1 MNPKKTCLNGAVL
14 TAWCVGSCLLVAPAW
29 AEISRTAKLNAVVGL
44 HSMMELSCTPLN
56 LGVWRVP
63 PRDAATPSLVMLDV
77 DKPQEGVKLYQNTDI
92 ALASGRDNWS
102 PAHGVCTLTQSR
114 AMDMTSAKVSI
125 SNNRKLR
132 VKGDAT
138 FYPGVNAPLTPAA
151 GILVN
156 VYAPMLTRIMNG
168 QSTFLVGG
176 SVSFPGRIVS
186 GNHGAYTLLS
196 GPIIRVDDGMRE

>member
-1 MNPKKTCLNGAVL
+1 MNSKKTCFKGAAL
-14 TAWCVGSCLLVAPAW
+14 TAWCVGSCLLVTQVW
-29 AEISRTAKLNAVVGL
+29 AEVSQAAQLNAVVGL
-44 HSMMELSCTPLN
+44 HPMLELSCTPLN

-63 PRDAATPSLVMLDV
+63 PRDEAMPSLVMLDV
-77 DKPQEGVKLYQNTDI
+77 DKPQEGVKLYQNTAI

-102 PAHGVCTLTQSR
+102 PAHGVCTLIQSR
-114 AMDMTSAKVSI
+114 ATDMTSAKVSI

-151 GILVN
+151 GIIVN
-156 VYAPMLTRIMNG
+156 VYTPTLTRVMNG

-196 GPIIRVDDGMRE
+196 GPIIRVDDGMLE